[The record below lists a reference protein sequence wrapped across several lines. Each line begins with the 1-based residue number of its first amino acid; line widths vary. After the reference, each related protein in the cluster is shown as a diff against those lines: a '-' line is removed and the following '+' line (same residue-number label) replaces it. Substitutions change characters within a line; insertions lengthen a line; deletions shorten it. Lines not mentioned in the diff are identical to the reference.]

1 MDEIERLNKEKYF
14 GGLYNAE
21 EEHRKMEETARLYGI
36 EQGKV
41 IGIEEGKVIGIEEGK
56 VIGIEEG
63 KNIGITEGKK
73 EIAIKLLEKNMTLE
87 EISEIT
93 DLSME
98 EIKMLKENQ

>member
-36 EQGKV
+36 EQGKA
-41 IGIEEGKVIGIEEGK
+41 IGMEEGKTKGMKEK
-56 VIGIEEG
+56 S
-63 KNIGITEGKK
+63 K
-73 EIAIKLLEKNMTLE
+73 EIAIKLLEKNMTFE

-93 DLSME
+93 SLPIEDIQELS
-98 EIKMLKENQ
+98 K

>member
-1 MDEIERLNKEKYF
+1 
-14 GGLYNAE
+14 
-21 EEHRKMEETARLYGI
+21 MEETARLYGI